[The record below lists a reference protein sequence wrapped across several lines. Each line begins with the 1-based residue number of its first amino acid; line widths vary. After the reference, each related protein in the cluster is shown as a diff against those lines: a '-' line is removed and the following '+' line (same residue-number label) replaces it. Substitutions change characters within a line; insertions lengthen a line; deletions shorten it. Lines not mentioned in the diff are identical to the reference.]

1 MCDKAVIDN
10 DGTLKSVPDCC
21 ENQEICN
28 KEVDNYPPA
37 LEFVSE
43 CFMTQEMYIKQLID
57 VFVFAS
63 IPDRCKTQEMCNRVV
78 SEDFFS
84 IRYVPK

>member
-1 MCDKAVIDN
+1 MCDKAIIDN

-43 CFMTQEMYIKQLID
+43 CFMTQEMYNKA
-57 VFVFAS
+57 VN
-63 IPDRCKTQEMCNRVV
+63 RCFCICIY
-78 SEDFFS
+78 S
-84 IRYVPK
+84 